1 VSIEATMAV
10 LASWLAYHDGP
21 VPVLGYSQGARIAL
35 LLALDHPELISQL
48 ILVSG
53 SPGISAD
60 AVRAR
65 RRQTDEAVA
74 AEIEAVG
81 VEAFLDSWLTQPLTS
96 NAAVSPETASRD
108 RAIRSENTAAGLAAA
123 LRGLGQGALPY
134 VGDRLG
140 DLPIRVLTVAGGRD
154 QKYRALAME
163 MAAAAP
169 RGSFVIVETAGHN
182 VVLEQP
188 QALAGAVATFL
199 AETPAA

>member
-1 VSIEATMAV
+1 MTIDATIAA
-10 LASWLAYHDGP
+10 LAAWLSDRVGP

-35 LLALDHPELISQL
+35 LFALDHPGLVSQL

-60 AVRAR
+60 AVRTR
-65 RRQTDEAVA
+65 RRETDDAVA

-81 VEAFLDSWLTQPLTS
+81 VEAFLDGWLAQPLTS
-96 NAAVSPETASRD
+96 SAGVSPEAASLD
-108 RAIRSENTAAGLAAA
+108 RVVRSENTAAGLAAA
-123 LRGLGQGALPY
+123 LRGLGQGALPF

-140 DLPIRVLTVAGGRD
+140 DLPMPVLTIAGGRD

-163 MAAAAP
+163 MADAAP

-182 VVLEQP
+182 VVLDEPQP
-188 QALAGAVATFL
+188 LADAVAAFL
-199 AETPAA
+199 GEAPGV